1 MIAKQQI
8 LDGFNYRFAAKE
20 FDPDKKISDQ
30 DFEFLLE
37 IARLSPSSFGL
48 EPWNIVVVQ
57 NPELREKMLRYTWG
71 GQGNLL
77 TASHFVLFSAKTQ
90 SMLEPNSEYINHI
103 MQDIHHIEPE
113 VAIARK
119 EKYGAFLS
127 QDIKIM
133 DAKRGV
139 WDWAGKQAYIAL
151 ANMLTS
157 AALIG
162 IDSCPIEGFEA
173 DQLEQL
179 LREEGLIDGKDNRLV
194 VMAAFG
200 YRTHPPK
207 RAKTRRPI
215 QEIVTWA

>member
-1 MIAKQQI
+1 MITKQQI

-20 FDPDKKISDQ
+20 FDPDKKISGQ

-37 IARLSPSSFGL
+37 IAKLSPSSFGL

-57 NPELREKMLRYTWG
+57 SPELRKKMLEYTWG
-71 GQGNLL
+71 AKGNLL

-90 SMLEPNSEYINHI
+90 PMLEPGSEYVNHI

-113 VAIARK
+113 IATARK
-119 EKYGAFLS
+119 EKYGVFLA
-127 QDIKIM
+127 QDTKIM
-133 DAKRGV
+133 DTERGV
-139 WDWAGKQAYIAL
+139 WDWAGKQTYIAL

-162 IDSCPIEGFEA
+162 IDSCPIEGFKAEP
-173 DQLEQL
+173 LERL
-179 LREEGLIDGKDNRLV
+179 LRDESLIDGKDNRLV

-200 YRTHPPK
+200 YRANPPK

-215 QEIVTWA
+215 EEIVSWA